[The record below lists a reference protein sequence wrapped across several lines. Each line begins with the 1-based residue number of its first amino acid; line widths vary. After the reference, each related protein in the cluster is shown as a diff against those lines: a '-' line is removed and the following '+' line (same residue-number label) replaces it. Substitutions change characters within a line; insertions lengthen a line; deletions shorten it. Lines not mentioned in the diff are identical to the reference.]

1 MLAEATTTA
10 AMNSAFSTLKT
21 AVTRYLKSDEA
32 LPREGESLDMTL
44 LLTNYDFSKNNGWT
58 GSPTYRS
65 GCGEEFN
72 KDFDMFQQL
81 AAMKPGIYTVACN
94 ALFRVADNDGG
105 AAYRSGTENVQA
117 YFYVNGQQEKL
128 KSLYA
133 EEWPEASQYGW
144 VDSKNGYPHS
154 MHAAALRFA
163 EGAYRNAIEYT
174 QQSKSA
180 LRIGIKL
187 SGHQNDSWCCFDNF
201 SISYKP
207 LPTNTGIKNN
217 KGKNRQSGKTYSLKG
232 YPVGAN
238 HIGLVVKNGKK
249 ILQ

>member
-21 AVTRYLKSDEA
+21 AVTRFLKSDDA
-32 LPREGESLDMTL
+32 QPREGESLDMTL
-44 LLTNYDFSKNNGWT
+44 LVTNYDFSMNNGWA

-81 AAMKPGIYTVACN
+81 SAMKPGVYTVGCN
-94 ALFRVADNDGG
+94 ALFRVAANDGG
-105 AAYRSGTENVQA
+105 AAYRSGTEDVQA
-117 YFYVNGQQEKL
+117 YFYVNSQQAKL

-144 VDSKNGYPHS
+144 VDSQNGYPHS

-163 EGAYRNAIEYT
+163 EGAYQNVIEYT

-180 LRIGIKL
+180 LRIASSSVVIRM
-187 SGHQNDSWCCFDNF
+187 
-201 SISYKP
+201 
-207 LPTNTGIKNN
+207 T
-217 KGKNRQSGKTYSLKG
+217 
-232 YPVGAN
+232 VGAALIISLSATSHCPPIQVSRTTKARTAN
-238 HIGLVVKNGKK
+238 PVRHTA
-249 ILQ
+249 